1 MSMSTKQTRT
11 RGEDYVAPVPVPK
24 IKRTRGRPSEFDEA
38 YLPEAVEYAKQGMT
52 DVQIAEAMGV
62 EVRTLYRW
70 YAAYPQLR
78 QAVKGAQDIQD
89 DQVELSLLHQ
99 AKTGN
104 TTAQIF
110 WLKNRRPN
118 EWRDRKETEIIV
130 PEPQDVGEVRDAR
143 GAALAALALFNEA
156 QYDPGATGMLLEA
169 TANAEESADGEQT
182 GIRRAESDGTPHA
195 VGEDF
200 ADGARHVEGD
210 DDWGDE
216 PAGYD
221 IDPGEL

>member
-24 IKRTRGRPSEFDEA
+24 TKRTRGRESTYDEA
-38 YLPEAVEYAKQGMT
+38 YLPEACDYARQGMT

-78 QAVKGAQDIQD
+78 QAVKSAKEIQD

-118 EWRDRKETEIIV
+118 EWRDRKETEIVV
-130 PEPQDVGEVRDAR
+130 PVTDDVGEVRDAR

-156 QYDPGATGMLLEA
+156 QYDPGSAGVLLEA
-169 TANAEESADGEQT
+169 TANAEESD
-182 GIRRAESDGTPHA
+182 
-195 VGEDF
+195 
-200 ADGARHVEGD
+200 DGALHTRVSAGTEGEGGEAPDDWERGD
-210 DDWGDE
+210 DL
-216 PAGYD
+216 
-221 IDPGEL
+221 DPGEL

>member
-1 MSMSTKQTRT
+1 MSTKQTRT
-11 RGEDYVAPVPVPK
+11 RGEDYQAPVPVPK
-24 IKRTRGRPSEFDEA
+24 TRRTRGRPSEYDEA

-78 QAVKGAQDIQD
+78 QAVKSAKDIQD

-110 WLKNRRPN
+110 WLKNRRPA

-130 PEPQDVGEVRDAR
+130 PVNDDAPGEVRDAR

-169 TANAEESADGEQT
+169 TANAEESDDGEA
-182 GIRRAESDGTPHA
+182 GSDGWAQRREDGRAALRDGEGRDA
-195 VGEDF
+195 V
-200 ADGARHVEGD
+200 ADQDDWERGD
-210 DDWGDE
+210 DL
-216 PAGYD
+216 
-221 IDPGEL
+221 DPGEL